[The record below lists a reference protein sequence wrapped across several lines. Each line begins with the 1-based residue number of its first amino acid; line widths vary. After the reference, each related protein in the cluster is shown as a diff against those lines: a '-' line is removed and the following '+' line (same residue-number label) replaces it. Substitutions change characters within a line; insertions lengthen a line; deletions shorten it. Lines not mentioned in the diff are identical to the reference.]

1 MSWIVKFQKEVE
13 SCEDCPI
20 YQEIPLPL
28 YGAEKRCGYDKTEGA
43 FKAGRGW
50 FLPSDIR
57 PCPLKVGGTYCAH
70 CKHSRYYDD
79 FLCTKGLQRKSE
91 ADVCEGYEEE

>member
-1 MSWIVKFQKEVE
+1 MSWIVKFEKEVE
-13 SCEDCPI
+13 SCEGCDLFGDVMYVKGCV
-20 YQEIPLPL
+20 YDGQ
-28 YGAEKRCGYDKTEGA
+28 GAEHDDDWYS
-43 FKAGRGW
+43 FKK
-50 FLPSDIR
+50 LPCEIR
-57 PCPLKVGGTYCAH
+57 PCPLKVEETYCAH